1 MDLLIGGGKAHAA
14 VAVAL
19 IFIRSEFDELAIFML
34 DASVWHGCRAA
45 KLAAPAARPTTC
57 FDNGVDTVEKSSFM
71 WPLIVSEAMRVSV
84 FSLLCGVSC
93 TSG

>member
-19 IFIRSEFDELAIFML
+19 IFIRSEFDELAIFTL

-45 KLAAPAARPTTC
+45 
-57 FDNGVDTVEKSSFM
+57 TVS
-71 WPLIVSEAMRVSV
+71 
-84 FSLLCGVSC
+84 
-93 TSG
+93 